1 MGFRFKNFMYTEDD
15 ELPLYAHEPKEKTN
29 NNDLSRIVYYLEKIY
44 TTTDWPEAAPS
55 LTKSLKASG
64 KSRADLWAF
73 AGNIV
78 VGILKRHRLSS
89 RKYYIIGSCKEH
101 FLINDEIRRSKCFAI
116 QIFRLGCPRIV
127 H

>member
-55 LTKSLKASG
+55 LTRSLKASG

-73 AGNIV
+73 AGNIF
-78 VGILKRHRLSS
+78 VGILKRHRLSC
-89 RKYYIIGSCKEH
+89 RKYYIIGTR
-101 FLINDEIRRSKCFAI
+101 N
-116 QIFRLGCPRIV
+116 IF
-127 H
+127 